1 LTVVF
6 DRGGY
11 CFSLFKEL
19 ISNEVDILTYR
30 KGKHDPVPVGDFRAC
45 AITVKGEELTYHLA
59 DEEVT
64 LCEGLTLRQVTR
76 LCENGHQT
84 TILTSR
90 RDLATSEV
98 AFRMFERWRQE
109 NFFKYMRQEFA
120 LDALVDYDTELDD
133 AKREVPNPVWR
144 GLDAQFKK
152 AKGELE
158 KLCARFGLEVALDKE
173 NLRGLLKPPKGK
185 KAVNA
190 NLEGAFIEAARRRVD
205 IEKARDAVPRRV
217 PVSQVSEG
225 EVRKLSTERKHLT
238 DVLKMAAYR
247 AESDLF
253 RMLQPIYARSEDEGR
268 TLIQSAF
275 NSSADLEVTATE
287 LRVTLAPLSSPHR
300 SKAIAKL
307 CHELNKTPVCFPGTK
322 LTLHFKVAEH
332 EMKTGQV

>member
-1 LTVVF
+1 
-6 DRGGY
+6 
-11 CFSLFKEL
+11 
-19 ISNEVDILTYR
+19 
-30 KGKHDPVPVGDFRAC
+30 
-45 AITVKGEELTYHLA
+45 
-59 DEEVT
+59 
-64 LCEGLTLRQVTR
+64 
-76 LCENGHQT
+76 
-84 TILTSR
+84 
-90 RDLATSEV
+90 
-98 AFRMFERWRQE
+98 MFERWRQE

-144 GLDAQFKK
+144 GLDAQFRK